1 MQNFTSIPF
10 KSEKYH
16 GLSEVNGFAK
26 FSSAGIVLEFET
38 KALGLVSL
46 GVEEGR
52 ISLQDILDIKFKKGV
67 FKRSAKIE
75 IRTRSLAAMAGL
87 PNDSGKLILKIKA
100 EDFESGQDAVEKLQK
115 DMAEH
120 AASLPP
126 THTPVSVLFD
136 ESEDE
141 TRELRDHY
149 DFSDGVRG
157 KYVERL
163 KKPDI

>member
-10 KSEKYH
+10 KTEKYQ
-16 GLSEVNGFAK
+16 GLAEVNGFAK
-26 FSSAGIVLEFET
+26 FSSAGIVIEFET

-52 ISLQDILDIKFKKGV
+52 ISIQDILDIKFKKGV
-67 FKRSAKIE
+67 FKRGAKIE
-75 IRTRSLAAMAGL
+75 IRTKSLAAMAGL
-87 PNDSGKLILKIKA
+87 PNDNGKLTLKLKA
-100 EDFESGQDAVEKLQK
+100 DDFERGHDAVEKLQK
-115 DMAEH
+115 DMAEI

-141 TRELRDHY
+141 T
-149 DFSDGVRG
+149 
-157 KYVERL
+157 
-163 KKPDI
+163 KKLN